1 MIPFN
6 VPTVTG
12 NEIEYVK
19 EVLDSNKFSGD
30 GPFNKKCEKWL
41 EDNLGAHKAFLTPS
55 CTASLEMAALLID
68 IQPGD
73 EVIMPSYTFVST
85 ANAFVLRG
93 ATCVFVDIRPDTM
106 NIDENLVEDAI
117 TEKTRA
123 IVVVHYAGVSC
134 EMDTIC
140 AIARKHDLYVIEDAA
155 QAILSTYKESY
166 CGTIGDIGC
175 FSFHETKNIQCGE
188 GGAILINRKDLV
200 EKAEII
206 REKGTDRTKFWRGE
220 IDKYTW
226 VNTGSSYLLSEV
238 NAAFL
243 LAQLEQS
250 SEIITNRLDS
260 WDYYHTR
267 LQEVD
272 YNSSLQLPQ
281 IPEVCT
287 HNAHIYHVET
297 PDLIS
302 RDKLLH
308 YMKNHGC
315 ICVFHYVPL
324 HSSPAGKKFGR
335 FHGTDN
341 NTSSLSSRIIRLP
354 LYHGLEVSGVE
365 EIVDLIHSFFSKAK

>member
-12 NEIEYVK
+12 NEIQYVR
-19 EVLDSNKFSGD
+19 EVLEGNKFSGD
-30 GPFNKKCEKWL
+30 GPFNKRCEKWL

-68 IQPGD
+68 IKPGD

-93 ATCVFVDIRPDTM
+93 ATCVFVDIRPDTL

-134 EMDTIC
+134 EMDTILSV
-140 AIARKHDLYVIEDAA
+140 ARKYNIYVIEDAA
-155 QAILSTYKESY
+155 QAILSKYKDQY

-188 GGAILINRKDLV
+188 GGAILINREDLV

-206 REKGTDRTKFWRGE
+206 REKGTNRTKFWKGE

-250 SEIITNRLDS
+250 FEIISERVDRWNH
-260 WDYYHTR
+260 YHKK
-267 LQEVD
+267 LQEMSCD
-272 YNSSLQLPQ
+272 SSLQLPQ
-281 IPEVCT
+281 LPKKCT
-287 HNAHIYHVET
+287 HNGHIFFILNSDHG
-297 PDLIS
+297 DRDSLIS
-302 RDKLLH
+302 
-308 YMKNHGC
+308 YMKDRGC
-315 ICVFHYVPL
+315 MSVFHYIPL
-324 HSSPAGKKFGR
+324 HSSPGGKRMGR
-335 FHGTDN
+335 FNGADS
-341 NTSSLSSRIIRLP
+341 NTTSQSSSIVRLP
-354 LYHGLEVSGVE
+354 LYHGVDVTTIDEVVGMVQ
-365 EIVDLIHSFFSKAK
+365 SFYSDK

>member
-6 VPTVTG
+6 IPTVTG

-19 EVLDSNKFSGD
+19 EVLAGDKFSGD

-41 EDNLGAHKAFLTPS
+41 EDTLGTNKAFLTPS

-93 ATCVFVDIRPDTM
+93 ATCVFVDVRPDTM
-106 NIDENLVEDAI
+106 NIDENLLKDAI
-117 TEKTRA
+117 NEKTRA

-140 AIARKHDLYVIEDAA
+140 SIARKHDLYVIEDAA
-155 QAILSTYKESY
+155 QAVLSKYYDKY

-206 REKGTDRTKFWRGE
+206 REKGTNRTKFWKGE

-226 VNTGSSYLLSEV
+226 VGMGSSYLLSEM
-238 NAAFL
+238 NAAYL
-243 LAQLEQS
+243 LAQLEKA
-250 SEIITNRLDS
+250 SEITSERLYKWEHYFNSLKEITIP
-260 WDYYHTR
+260 TGM
-267 LQEVD
+267 
-272 YNSSLQLPQ
+272 QLPE
-281 IPEVCT
+281 IPGECS
-287 HNAHIYHVET
+287 HNAHIFYIKTTDHDT
-297 PDLIS
+297 
-302 RDKLLH
+302 RDTLLN
-308 YMKNHGC
+308 YMKDREC
-315 ICVFHYVPL
+315 MSVFHYIPL
-324 HSSPAGKKFGR
+324 HSSPLGKQMGR
-335 FHGTDN
+335 FNGADN
-341 NTSSLSSRIIRLP
+341 NTTSLSSSIIRLP
-354 LYHGLEVSGVE
+354 LYHGLDITTIDEVVT
-365 EIVDLIHSFFSKAK
+365 IIQSFSSDK